1 MTYKLVM
8 YVLRVSECKQTSNN
22 LFSKE
27 MLIRSGIVMV
37 ASLTYKEHRVS
48 TVISL

>member
-1 MTYKLVM
+1 M
-8 YVLRVSECKQTSNN
+8 YVQHIFECKQTSNN

-27 MLIRSGIVMV
+27 MLVRSGIVMV